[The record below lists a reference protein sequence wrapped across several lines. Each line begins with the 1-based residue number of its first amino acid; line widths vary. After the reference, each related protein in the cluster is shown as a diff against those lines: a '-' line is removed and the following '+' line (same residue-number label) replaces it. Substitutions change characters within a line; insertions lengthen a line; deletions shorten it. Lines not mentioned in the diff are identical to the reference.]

1 MSSKRKK
8 QKQIKV
14 VENNNKTDMFSN
26 EKIKERLEKISGE
39 DVELITN
46 PEEDL
51 FESARQ
57 IHQNINIASD
67 LDLPVETK
75 GPFSPIDRS
84 RWIVA
89 VENLLIKGVPSAQK
103 IAKLTG
109 LSVPT
114 TSSFIKEIKAKWA
127 EDLTIPEVNVRREKL
142 YAENEKISQFC
153 WAKIQADPDDKNVI
167 NYLKLIGESSTRRAR
182 LVGAEVVSLNVEKAN
197 TMRLSQEEMQQH
209 AAKLLEVK
217 PEDLKLLGDALALE
231 LSGQKDYDEDE

>member
-1 MSSKRKK
+1 MSSKKK
-8 QKQIKV
+8 QKQVKL
-14 VENNNKTDMFSN
+14 VENNSKTDMFSN
-26 EKIKERLEKISGE
+26 QKIKDKIEKLSGE
-39 DVELITN
+39 DIEVIVN
-46 PEEDL
+46 PEDDL
-51 FESARQ
+51 FESGRQ
-57 IHQNINIASD
+57 VHQNINVASD
-67 LDLPVETK
+67 LDLPVQTK

-142 YAENEKISQFC
+142 YNENEKISQFC
-153 WAKIQADPDDKNVI
+153 WAKIQADPDDKNII

-197 TMRLSQEEMQQH
+197 TMRLSQDEMQQH

-217 PEDLKLLGDALALE
+217 PEDLKQLGDALALE
-231 LSGQKDYDEDE
+231 LSGQKDNEDE